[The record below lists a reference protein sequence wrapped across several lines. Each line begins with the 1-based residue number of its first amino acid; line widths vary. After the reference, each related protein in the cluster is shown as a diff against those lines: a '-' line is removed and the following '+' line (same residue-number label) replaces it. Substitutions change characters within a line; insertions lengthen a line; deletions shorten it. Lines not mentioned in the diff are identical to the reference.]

1 MSQAPHTYGPT
12 CHLARVVSFS
22 GSKGDDDIPDLKA
35 HFFYSS
41 ALPIDDPLSPVP
53 TYTSYDS
60 WTGNYPPRP
69 FSIGDNHALEDAWL
83 RFASDKDRKHHN
95 RGKSPIPVWRRHT
108 ERHSTPDDQH
118 GAKKNKMRSSD
129 SDIGASLLAAPIV
142 IPLYAG
148 GTGAQGQPAY
158 TKSSTGHEEVLS
170 SPLNSDVDKK
180 IISKEAKT
188 SDTVHDATDGAD
200 ETEHNSSDQVSCS
213 QTIQEEPK
221 YRINPNNTYQHQPDV
236 SSDQP
241 VSTPHSDAVNDSQTR
256 CNHDSSDRATHQ
268 EISENSEIKSH
279 GPLDHGNIKAVVPQ
293 KEVEET
299 QLAEEISE
307 AQSLDQAQGDAASD
321 NYLRKMFRGKSRERD
336 TTAKPKLGTDS
347 SEFDGKEQ
355 ENNKH
360 RNTLDQHG
368 SEEVAGSPISSGL
381 ANLPAKDREAGI
393 TGAPFA
399 KLPSHRD
406 NIPNAAPNHP
416 TSDNLGSSSSLDA
429 HSRDTTENSP
439 GSHDRDSTE
448 TETLPY
454 HGCRADKNTSKH
466 VEVPVGISR
475 LHLVKLPI
483 LQMEPIYWSPV
494 HDICAVTRGTWF
506 YRDTMCPVEP
516 AVANQLEMGYRELRP
531 WSGTWNDELNSAM
544 EVGAAGEEK
553 ISHRLWP
560 EDDQNVT
567 AISMF
572 DSILSTNPYC
582 AARCFHGEAA
592 AEGSVDV
599 VDNETS
605 SKTKTIS
612 KKYPNSQVIYKD
624 SRNAFILKPSLLPSE
639 YYGRKPLQ
647 KIRKGI
653 TVGIH
658 VVRGFDWKAWEKL
671 HPSKKPKVAVKA
683 EEHVPVGGNGNGTR
697 EDVCAACLSTNGRP
711 KVTDLVLVI
720 HGIGQKL
727 SERVESFHFTHAI
740 NSFRRSVNVDLESEP
755 VKKVLRND
763 HGGIMVLPINW
774 RADLSF
780 EDGGPLKGD
789 ENHQDSNFSLK
800 DITPNSIPAV
810 RNIISDVMLDIP
822 FYMSHHKP
830 KMIQAVIREANRV
843 YRLWCKNNPDF
854 HKEGRVHV
862 IAHSLGSVMAV
873 EILSKQPTS
882 TPKTDVSTRKLNAKN
897 FDFKTTNLFLVGS
910 PAGFFLLLEKGHLT
924 PRLGQN
930 KPCAEYADDNDKA
943 IVGNA
948 GTFGCVAV
956 DNIYNVMDVTDPI
969 AYCLN
974 ATADAQYAASLKNAQ
989 VPSATTSFFES
1000 IGNAVKSITP
1010 GVPKPNEIPTGQ
1022 VGVQPPLQRLP
1033 SQLEME
1039 VHDFTREEMAEKK
1052 FHLLNDNGQI
1062 DWFLNSGGGPLDIQY
1077 LNMLGAHSS
1086 YWTSQDFIRMM
1097 VTELGRKPGKQHT
1110 IPNMRAVKVV
1120 HKPGTQALG
1129 RDK

>member
-1 MSQAPHTYGPT
+1 M
-12 CHLARVVSFS
+12 
-22 GSKGDDDIPDLKA
+22 PDLKA

-53 TYTSYDS
+53 TYTSSDS
-60 WTGNYPPRP
+60 WAGNYPPRP
-69 FSIGDNHALEDAWL
+69 FSIGDNNALEEAWL
-83 RFASDKDRKHHN
+83 GLASDKDRKHHS
-95 RGKSPIPVWRRHT
+95 RGKSPRSVWKRHT
-108 ERHSTPDDQH
+108 ERHNTPENQH
-118 GAKKNKMRSSD
+118 GAQKNKMRGSDGDIEASSPA
-129 SDIGASLLAAPIV
+129 GPIV
-142 IPLYAG
+142 TPLYAG
-148 GTGAQGQPAY
+148 GTGARSQSAY
-158 TKSSTGHEEVLS
+158 TKISMGHDGVSS
-170 SPLNSDVDKK
+170 SPVNSDVDKQP
-180 IISKEAKT
+180 ISKAAKT
-188 SDTVHDATDGAD
+188 SDTVHNATYGAH
-200 ETEHNSSDQVSCS
+200 ETEHNSGEQTSFS

-221 YRINPNNTYQHQPDV
+221 PRINPDNTCQHKQNM

-241 VSTPHSDAVNDSQTR
+241 VSTSHSDAVNDTQTWHSHHS
-256 CNHDSSDRATHQ
+256 NGRATQQ
-268 EISENSEIKSH
+268 EISESSEIRSH
-279 GPLDHGNIKAVVPQ
+279 GTLDHGDITAGVPQ
-293 KEVEET
+293 KEVEES
-299 QLAEEISE
+299 QLAEGISE
-307 AQSLDQAQGDAASD
+307 AQSLGQAQGDAASD
-321 NYLRKMFRGKSRERD
+321 SYLSKMFRGKSPGRH
-336 TTAKPKLGTDS
+336 TTENPKFGARS
-347 SEFDGKEQ
+347 SEFDGIEQ
-355 ENNKH
+355 ENNKL
-360 RNTLDQHG
+360 RNTQDQHG

-381 ANLPAKDREAGI
+381 ANLPAKEMETGI

-399 KLPSHRD
+399 KLPSHGES
-406 NIPNAAPNHP
+406 IASATPNHP
-416 TSDNLGSSSSLDA
+416 PSDGFGSSSSLDA
-429 HSRDTTENSP
+429 HSPEVPDNSR
-439 GSHDRDSTE
+439 GARDRDSTE
-448 TETLPY
+448 AETLPY
-454 HGCRADKNTSKH
+454 NGCKADKNTSKH

-475 LHLVKLPI
+475 LHLVKLPV

-494 HDICAVTRGTWF
+494 HDICAVTRATWF

-516 AVANQLEMGYRELRP
+516 GVANQLEMGYRELRP
-531 WSGTWNDELNSAM
+531 WSKTWNDELNSAI

-560 EDDQNVT
+560 EDDQNGTPIDV
-567 AISMF
+567 F

-592 AEGSVDV
+592 AEGSVNV
-599 VDNETS
+599 VENEP
-605 SKTKTIS
+605 SKPKTIS

-624 SRNAFILKPSLLPSE
+624 SRNAFILKPALLPSE

-653 TVGIH
+653 TVGVH

-671 HPSKKPKVAVKA
+671 HPSKKPKAAVKA
-683 EEHVPVGGNGNGTR
+683 EEHAPVGGNANAIKG
-697 EDVCAACLSTNGRP
+697 DVCVACLSTNERP

-740 NSFRRSVNVDLESEP
+740 NSFRRSVNVDLESEA

-763 HGGIMVLPINW
+763 HGGIMVLPVNW
-774 RADLSF
+774 RSDLSF
-780 EDGGPLKGD
+780 EDGGPIKGE
-789 ENHQDSNFSLK
+789 ENHADSKFSLK

-862 IAHSLGSVMAV
+862 IAHSLGSVMAI

-882 TPKTDVSTRKLNAKN
+882 TPKTDVNTRKLNTKN

-910 PAGFFLLLEKGHLT
+910 PAGFFLLLDKGRLT

-930 KPCAEYADDNDKA
+930 KPCAEYSDDNDKA

-956 DNIYNVMDVTDPI
+956 DNIYNVMDITDPI

-974 ATADAQYAASLKNAQ
+974 ATVDAQYAASLKNAQ
-989 VPSATTSFFES
+989 VPSATTGFFES

-1010 GVPKPNEIPTGQ
+1010 GVPKPSENPSGQ
-1022 VGVQPPLQRLP
+1022 VGEQPHLPRLP

-1039 VHDFTREEMAEKK
+1039 VHDFTREQMAEKK
-1052 FHLLNDNGQI
+1052 LHLLNDNGQI

-1110 IPNMRAVKVV
+1110 IPNMRAVKVG
-1120 HKPGTQALG
+1120 HKPGPQALG